1 MKIVGPAKQI
11 RIFLGDSDMWHGQ
24 PLSSAIVHLAHD
36 KGMAGATVIHGLE
49 GFGASTRI
57 HTSRIMR
64 LTEDL
69 PVIVEIIDKAE
80 RIADFLPLLDEMV
93 NEGLVTVQDVE
104 IVRYIGNPEEKK
116 R

>member
-80 RIADFLPLLDEMV
+80 RINDFLPLLDDMV

-104 IVRYIGNPEEKK
+104 IVRYIGKPKDH
-116 R
+116 

>member
-11 RIFLGDSDMWHGQ
+11 RIFMGDSDMWHGQ

-36 KGMAGATVIHGLE
+36 KGMAGATVVHGLE

-80 RIADFLPLLDEMV
+80 RINEFLPLLDEMV
-93 NEGLVTVQDVE
+93 HEGLVTVQDVE
-104 IVRYIGNPEEKK
+104 IVRYIGNPNEKK